1 MVKFNTS
8 RKASAK
14 PKKSVKKNIMPN
26 TAVKLNKPKIIYETS
41 FLSGRFQVAVGLII
55 ICLLALVAR
64 AAYIQ
69 IINVDT
75 LTNEADKRSLRTQEI
90 QSVRGSIL
98 DRNGQLLSVSVPM
111 HSVVADP
118 KFVLDENS
126 LADKDRWKALADTIG
141 VPYKDLVKRIEK
153 NPRSRFEYFARQVP
167 PSVADYV
174 KKLRITGVV
183 LKSDSRRFYP
193 RAEETAHL
201 LGFTDID
208 NNGIEGIEKSFNSL
222 LIGKSGSRTYR
233 KDKYGNIVEDISDVK
248 KYDAHDVTLSIDEKL
263 QSMVYREIKKAVAEN
278 NAESGTAVLVDIRT
292 GEVLA
297 MVNAP
302 SYNPNKRNG
311 VSEDLMRNRAVTDTF
326 EPGSTI
332 KPFVVLTALQRGAV
346 RRNEIINT
354 GPLVLNGHEIKDV
367 APRNQQTLD
376 EILENSSN
384 RGVSRLALRMPP
396 SALMETYQN
405 AGLGKAT
412 DLGLGGEQAGFLNAN
427 RKRWSDIERANVAYG
442 YGINATPLQIAR
454 AYITLGSFGIYRP
467 LSITKVDPPVIGNRV
482 FSEKITRDV
491 VNMMEKVAI
500 KNKRALVDGYRV
512 AIKTG
517 TAKKLENGRYVDKY
531 MAYTA
536 GIAPVS
542 DPRFALI
549 ILINDPKAGQYYGG
563 AVSAPVF
570 SSIMGY
576 TLRANNIT
584 PDGVP
589 ATDKTAAR
597 TIRLNNKLSQ
607 KMNGETMRKQAN

>member
-1 MVKFNTS
+1 MVKFTNKTV
-8 RKASAK
+8 
-14 PKKSVKKNIMPN
+14 KSKRAVKKATAP
-26 TAVKLNKPKIIYETS
+26 AVKQNKPKMIYETS
-41 FLSGRFQVAVGLII
+41 FLKGRYRWIIGCVFLGLF
-55 ICLLALVAR
+55 ALVSR
-64 AAYIQ
+64 ATYVQ
-69 IINVDT
+69 IVNVDT
-75 LTNEADKRSLRTQEI
+75 LTGEADKRSLRIQEI

-98 DRNGQLLSVSVPM
+98 DRTGQLLSVSVPM
-111 HSVVADP
+111 HSVVVDP
-118 KFVLDENS
+118 KFVLSENS
-126 LADKDRWKALADTIG
+126 LADKERWKALADTLG
-141 VPYKDLVKRIEK
+141 VSYRDLVKIIEK
-153 NPRSRFEYFARQVP
+153 KPTSRFEYLARQVP
-167 PSVADYV
+167 PSVADYI
-174 KKLRITGVV
+174 KKLKIPGVV

-233 KDKYGNIVEDISDVK
+233 KDKYGNIVEDVADVK

-297 MVNAP
+297 MANAP

-326 EPGSTI
+326 EPGSTV

-354 GPLVLNGHEIKDV
+354 GPLVLNGHEVKDV
-367 APRNQQTLD
+367 APRTQQTLD

-396 SALMETYQN
+396 SALMETYQD
-405 AGLGKAT
+405 AGLGKPT
-412 DLGLGGEQAGFLNAN
+412 DLGLGGEQAGFLNAH

-454 AYITLGSFGIYRP
+454 AYVTLGSFGIYRP

-482 FSEKITRDV
+482 FSEKITKDI

-517 TAKKLENGRYVDKY
+517 TAKKLEKGRYVNKY

-542 DPRFALI
+542 DPRFALV
-549 ILINDPKAGQYYGG
+549 ILIDDPKAGQYYGG

-576 TLRANNIT
+576 ALRAGNVT
-584 PDGVP
+584 PDGMP
-589 ATDKTAAR
+589 ISEKTARRTVRLSDKIKLNDKNAR
-597 TIRLNNKLSQ
+597 QPN
-607 KMNGETMRKQAN
+607 